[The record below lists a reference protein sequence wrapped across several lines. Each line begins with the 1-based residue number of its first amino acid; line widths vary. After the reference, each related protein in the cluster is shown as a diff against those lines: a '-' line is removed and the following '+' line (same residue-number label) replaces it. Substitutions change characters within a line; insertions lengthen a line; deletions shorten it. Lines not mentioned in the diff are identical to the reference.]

1 MKKRFF
7 PALMAT
13 AFLASAGIPSA
24 QATEGGG
31 SYAPVAAQQ
40 QTAACE
46 GTVTDDTGE
55 PLVGATVKVVGD
67 ATKAASTDIDG
78 KFSLKG
84 VKDGSSIIVSY
95 IGYNDKTVVW
105 NGQHLDIKLSEAA
118 NTLDEV
124 VVLGYTVQTKESLT
138 GALTSIKD
146 TKLKDVTTPN
156 LANMLNGKVSGVYVA
171 PGSGQPGAGAAV
183 VIRGQASLSGA
194 TAPIWVVDG
203 VIVGTGAGDLNP
215 DDVESMTILK
225 DAASTAIYGSDG
237 ANGVVVVTTKKG
249 KSGEMKASA
258 SVKLGI
264 ANLNNGRFEVM
275 DGAGLYD
282 YFASFQNAD
291 AIKFTRW
298 TPELRNDNFSWW
310 DLATHTGFSQDYHV
324 SISGGNEKLNSYFS
338 LGYYDEDGAVKGY
351 KFQKYSFRAT
361 TEYKPYKFLTIRP
374 TLYGSRRDI
383 EDRQYSVS
391 AMYSMLPWDSPYDE
405 EGNLVPNRYSGW
417 VNSQQNNYLNDL
429 EAGNKGTSVNYEFNG
444 NFDFDVQFTPWLKW
458 QSVNSYRFNQYKT
471 HSYTDPRSVGGEGVD
486 GRIYEWS
493 SDVVRKST
501 TQKLLFNKMFGT
513 KHRLN
518 GLLAYEYKDY
528 KYTYMSATGV
538 GFVPGIEVLDVT
550 AKPEAVGGGVTEYAV
565 QSYFTKWNYMY
576 DNRYLLEA
584 GFRRDGASNLGQ
596 RWGNLYSVS
605 GGWIINRESWF
616 NAPWVS
622 FLKLRASYGSVGNR
636 PSSLYPQYDLYSVGV
651 NYNGVPGA
659 LISQIGNKDLTW
671 ERTFTGGVGLDA
683 NFFND
688 RLRVNFDWYNKNTD
702 NVIYAVPVT
711 GLVGVT
717 SIYRNIGKMRNRGIE
732 LTIGG
737 EIIATRDWT
746 WSLEAN
752 LTTNKNELRDLYKQK
767 EADGT
772 MVVKPVIIGDGSG
785 IAGSANRL
793 LEVGEPVDTYWLK
806 EWAGVNPD
814 NGAPQWYMDDED
826 GNKVITD
833 NYAKADYYKVGS
845 VSPDFYGG
853 FSTSLRWKDLD
864 LNANFGYSVG
874 GKIFNYSRIEYDS
887 DGAYVDRNQMKLQS
901 GWSRWEKPG
910 DIATHPVAKYNNT
923 DKGNLASSR
932 FLEDSDFLKLRSLT
946 VGYNFNQLRRYGI
959 SNLRV
964 SLSGEN
970 LFTVTKYSGVD
981 PELPA
986 SGGVVMGTTGASVY
1000 PSVRRFS
1007 LGINITL

>member
-1 MKKRFF
+1 MKRKYIS
-7 PALMAT
+7 ALMAAALLT
-13 AFLASAGIPSA
+13 TGVSVA

-31 SYAPVAAQQ
+31 SYEAVAPAAQQ
-40 QTAACE
+40 VSACT
-46 GTVTDDTGE
+46 GTVLDELGD
-55 PLVGATVKVVGD
+55 PLVGATVKVVGNAAK
-67 ATKAASTDIDG
+67 ATSTDVDG
-78 KFSLKG
+78 RFKLDG
-84 VKDGSSIIVSY
+84 VKPGQKVIVSF
-95 IGYNDKTVVW
+95 IGYNDATAEW
-105 NGQHLDIKLSEAA
+105 NGQPITIKMSE
-118 NTLDEV
+118 NTTKLDEV
-124 VVLGYTVQTKESLT
+124 VVLGYTVQSKESLT

-146 TKLKDVTTPN
+146 EKLKDVTTPN

-183 VIRGQASLSGA
+183 VIRGQASLSGS

-249 KSGEMKASA
+249 KAGTMKASA
-258 SVKLGI
+258 AIKLGI
-264 ANLNNGRFEVM
+264 SNLTNGKLEM
-275 DGAGLYD
+275 MNGAELYD
-282 YFASFQNAD
+282 YYASFQNAES
-291 AIKFTRW
+291 IRFTRW
-298 TPELRNDNFSWW
+298 TPELRNDNFDWW

-324 SISGGNEKLNSYFS
+324 SISGGNDKLSSYFS

-361 TEYKPYKFLTIRP
+361 TDYKPFSFLTIRP

-383 EDRQYSVS
+383 KDRQYSVS
-391 AMYSMLPWDSPYDE
+391 SMYSMLPWDSPFDE
-405 EGNLVPNRYSGW
+405 DGNLVPNRYSGW
-417 VNSQQNNYLNDL
+417 VNSQNNNYLNDL
-429 EAGNKGTSVNYEFNG
+429 EAGNEGTSVNYEFNG

-471 HSYTDPRSVGGEGVD
+471 HSYTDPRSVGGQNTD
-486 GRIYEWS
+486 GQIYEWS

-501 TQKLLFNKMFGT
+501 NQKLFFNKTFGS
-513 KHRLN
+513 KHRLD
-518 GLLAYEYKDY
+518 GMLAYEYKDY
-528 KYTYMSATGV
+528 KYTYMSATGT
-538 GFVPGIEVLDVT
+538 GFVPGFQVLDVT
-550 AKPEAVGGGVTEYAV
+550 AVPAAVGGGVSEWAV
-565 QSYFTKWNYMY
+565 ESYFTKWNYMY
-576 DNRYLLEA
+576 DSKYLLEA
-584 GFRRDGASNLGQ
+584 GFRRDGASNLGKK
-596 RWGNLYSVS
+596 WGNLYSVS

-616 NAPWVS
+616 TAPWVS

-651 NYNGVPGA
+651 NYDGVPGA

-671 ERTFTGGVGLDA
+671 ERTFTGGVGVDA

-688 RLRVNFDWYNKNTD
+688 RLRVNVDWYNKSTD

-717 SIYRNIGKMRNRGIE
+717 SIYRNIGKMRNRGFE
-732 LTIGG
+732 VTVGG

-752 LTTNKNELRDLYKQK
+752 FTTNKNELRDLYAQK
-767 EADGT
+767 NADGT
-772 MVVKPVIIGDGSG
+772 YEVKPVLIGDGSG
-785 IAGSANRL
+785 IAGSASRI

-806 EWAGVNPD
+806 EWAGVNPE
-814 NGAPQWYMDDED
+814 NGAPQWYMDDEN

-833 NYAKADYYKVGS
+833 SYAKASYYKIGNVA
-845 VSPDFYGG
+845 PDFYGG
-853 FSTSLRWKDLD
+853 FNTSLRWKQLD
-864 LNANFGYSVG
+864 LNANFGFSVG

-887 DGAYVDRNQMKLQS
+887 DGTYTDRNQMKLQS

-923 DKGNLASSR
+923 DQGNLASSR
-932 FLEDSDFLKLRSLT
+932 FLEDADFLKLRSLT
-946 VGYNFNQLRRYGI
+946 IGYNFNQLKQYGI

-964 SLSGEN
+964 SFSGEN

-986 SGGVVMGTTGASVY
+986 SGGTVMGTTGPSVY

>member
-84 VKDGSSIIVSY
+84 VKAGSSIIVSY

-282 YFASFQNAD
+282 YFSSFQNAD

-324 SISGGNEKLNSYFS
+324 SISGGNDKLNSYFS

-405 EGNLVPNRYSGW
+405 EGTLVPNRYSGW

-513 KHRLN
+513 KHRLD

-616 NAPWVS
+616 NASWVNM
-622 FLKLRASYGSVGNR
+622 LKVKASYGSQGNDNLGSR
-636 PSSLYPQYDLYSVGV
+636 AESYYRYTDYREILSSGD
-651 NYNGVPGA
+651 
-659 LISQIGNKDLTW
+659 
-671 ERTFTGGVGLDA
+671 
-683 NFFND
+683 
-688 RLRVNFDWYNKNTD
+688 
-702 NVIYAVPVT
+702 
-711 GLVGVT
+711 GVT
-717 SIYRNIGKMRNRGIE
+717 SVLYQKGNPDITWETNANLNVGVEFGLWDNRLSGSIDVFNRKTTDMLFELATPIESGYTTIFTNIGDMVNRGLEIE
-732 LTIGG
+732 LNADLIRTKNLVW
-737 EIIATRDWT
+737 DF
-746 WSLEAN
+746 SLNMTHYKNKVTHLPEQFKN
-752 LTTNKNELRDLYKQK
+752 NTT
-767 EADGT
+767 ADG
-772 MVVKPVIIGDGSG
+772 KH
-785 IAGSANRL
+785 
-793 LEVGEPVDTYWLK
+793 VGRWQSTKFLTEGESVFSFYVPTY
-806 EWAGVNPD
+806 A
-814 NGAPQWYMDDED
+814 
-826 GNKVITD
+826 
-833 NYAKADYYKVGS
+833 
-845 VSPDFYGG
+845 
-853 FSTSLRWKDLD
+853 
-864 LNANFGYSVG
+864 
-874 GKIFNYSRIEYDS
+874 
-887 DGAYVDRNQMKLQS
+887 
-901 GWSRWEKPG
+901 
-910 DIATHPVAKYNNT
+910 
-923 DKGNLASSR
+923 
-932 FLEDSDFLKLRSLT
+932 
-946 VGYNFNQLRRYGI
+946 
-959 SNLRV
+959 
-964 SLSGEN
+964 
-970 LFTVTKYSGVD
+970 GVD
-981 PELPA
+981 PETGKSLWYTYKTDDAGNKERIKTSDYSVASQEGREMHGDALPDVYGGFGTSLRFYGVDFSIGFTYQLGGQVLDQGYMFYMNSPA
-986 SGGVVMGTTGASVY
+986 GTSTGNNYHHDLLNSWTPENSGSNIPRFAYNDSNQAAVSDRFLTSASYLNIQNITLGYTLPKRITRKFLVENLRIYFACDNVWYWSKRQGLDPRQAINGITNPYYYAPIRTFSGGVTVT
-1000 PSVRRFS
+1000 F
-1007 LGINITL
+1007 

>member
-1 MKKRFF
+1 MKKKYLS
-7 PALMAT
+7 AIAAVTLLST
-13 AFLASAGIPSA
+13 AASPDI
-24 QATEGGG
+24 QAVEGGG
-31 SYAPVAAQQ
+31 SEFALAAQ
-40 QTAACE
+40 QTAACT
-46 GTVTDDTGE
+46 GTVLDTEGE
-55 PLVGATVKVVGD
+55 PLVGATVKVDGTD
-67 ATKAASTDIDG
+67 KATTTDVDG
-78 KFSLKG
+78 KFSISG
-84 VKDGSSIIVSY
+84 VPAGSKI
-95 IGYNDKTVVW
+95 TVTYLGFDAINTVW
-105 NGQHLDIKLSEAA
+105 NGSALNLVMKESD
-118 NTLDEV
+118 NTLNEI
-124 VVLGYTVQTKESLT
+124 VVLGYTVQSKESLT
-138 GALTSIKD
+138 GALTNIKD
-146 TKLKDVTTPN
+146 EKLKDVTTPN
-156 LANMLNGKVSGVYVA
+156 LENMLNGKVSGVYVA
-171 PGSGQPGAGAAV
+171 PGGGKPGESGAV
-183 VIRGQASLSGA
+183 VIRGQASLSGG

-249 KSGEMKASA
+249 KAGAMKASA
-258 SVKLGI
+258 SIKLGI
-264 ANLNNGRFEVM
+264 ANLTNGRLEMM
-275 DGAGLYD
+275 DGAELYD
-282 YFASFQNAD
+282 YYASFQNAES
-291 AIKFTRW
+291 IRFTRW
-298 TPELRNDNFSWW
+298 TPELRNDNFDWW
-310 DLATHTGFSQDYHV
+310 NLATQTGFSQDYHV
-324 SISGGNEKLNSYFS
+324 SISGGNEKLSSYFS
-338 LGYYDEDGAVKGY
+338 LGYYDETGAVKGY
-351 KFQKYSFRAT
+351 DFKKYSFRAT
-361 TEYKPYKFLTIRP
+361 TDYKPVKWLTIRP
-374 TLYGSRRDI
+374 TIYGSRRDKT
-383 EDRQYSVS
+383 DRQYSVS

-405 EGNLVPNRYSGW
+405 DGNLVPNRYSGW

-429 EAGNKGTSVNYEFNG
+429 EAGNESTSTNYEFNG

-471 HSYTDPRSVGGEGVD
+471 HQYTDPRSVGGENVD

-501 TQKLLFNKMFGT
+501 NQKLFFNKMFG
-513 KHRLN
+513 KHRVD
-518 GLLAYEYKDY
+518 GMLAYEYKDY
-528 KYTYMSATGV
+528 KYTYMSATGT
-538 GFVPGIEVLDVT
+538 GFVPGFQVLDVT
-550 AKPEAVGGGVTEYAV
+550 AVPEAVGGGITEWAV
-565 QSYFTKWNYMY
+565 ESYFTKWNYMY

-584 GFRRDGASNLGQ
+584 GFRRDGASNLGK

-616 NAPWVS
+616 TAPWVS

-636 PSSLYPQYDLYSVGV
+636 PGSLYPQYDLYSVGV

-659 LISQIGNKDLTW
+659 LISQIGNTDLTW
-671 ERTFTGGVGLDA
+671 ERTFTGGVGVDA

-688 RLRVNFDWYNKNTD
+688 RLRINLDWYDKKTD

-717 SIYRNIGKMRNRGIE
+717 SIYRNIGKMRNTGFE
-732 LTIGG
+732 ATIGG

-746 WSLEAN
+746 WGIEAN
-752 LTTNKNELRDLYKQK
+752 FTTNKNELLDLYAQK
-767 EADGT
+767 NADGT
-772 MVVKPVIIGDGSG
+772 YEVKPVIIGDGTG

-793 LEVGEPVDTYWLK
+793 LEVGEPVDTYYLK

-814 NGAPQWYMDDED
+814 NGAPQWYMNDEN
-826 GNKVITD
+826 GNKVVTD
-833 NYAKADYYKVGS
+833 SYAKADYYKVGN
-845 VSPDFYGG
+845 VAPDFYGG
-853 FSTSLRWKDLD
+853 FSTNLRWKQLD
-864 LNANFGYSVG
+864 LNANFGFSVG

-887 DGAYVDRNQMKLQS
+887 DGTYTDRNQMKLQD

-910 DIATHPVAKYNNT
+910 DIATHPVAKYNNN
-923 DKGNLASSR
+923 DKGNNASSR

-946 VGYNFNQLRRYGI
+946 VGYNFNQLRKYGI
-959 SNLRV
+959 QNLRV

-986 SGGVVMGTTGASVY
+986 SGGAVMGTAGASVY